1 MVKQMLLSSFWPTD
15 ECHTGKRSIFNLDR
29 TCPSRKNSDLMMN
42 FRKENRRNS
51 DFSRV
56 NFLPSSAAT
65 ALNILINIGW
75 QQQNRTQLV
84 NLVNFRLE
92 SEKFRSVLQVE
103 NTKAPATRRHPAGSV
118 KGARFRTIAFLT
130 ARARARRQA
139 SHLRASAR
147 ARLVA
152 PSSACL
158 ELTGGLPQ

>member
-1 MVKQMLLSSFWPTD
+1 MVKKMLLLSFK
-15 ECHTGKRSIFNLDR
+15 EIHKCHPDPFKNRSIFNLDR
-29 TCPSRKNSDLMMN
+29 TCPSRK
-42 FRKENRRNS
+42 NS

-65 ALNILINIGW
+65 ALYILINIGW

-152 PSSACL
+152 PSSARL
-158 ELTGGLPQ
+158 ELTGGLTQ

>member
-1 MVKQMLLSSFWPTD
+1 MVKQMLLLSIPIVNK
-15 ECHTGKRSIFNLDR
+15 CHMPAVAELVEANLDR
-29 TCPSRKNSDLMMN
+29 TSPSRKNSDLMMN

-65 ALNILINIGW
+65 ALYILINIWW

-92 SEKFRSVLQVE
+92 SELF
-103 NTKAPATRRHPAGSV
+103 
-118 KGARFRTIAFLT
+118 RFRTIAFLT

-152 PSSACL
+152 PSSASL
-158 ELTGGLPQ
+158 VITGGLPQ

>member
-42 FRKENRRNS
+42 IRKENRKNS

-65 ALNILINIGW
+65 ALYILINIGW

-92 SEKFRSVLQVE
+92 SEKF
-103 NTKAPATRRHPAGSV
+103 
-118 KGARFRTIAFLT
+118 RFRTIAFLT

-152 PSSACL
+152 PSSARL
-158 ELTGGLPQ
+158 ELTGGLTQ

>member
-1 MVKQMLLSSFWPTD
+1 MVKNSYS
-15 ECHTGKRSIFNLDR
+15 DR
-29 TCPSRKNSDLMMN
+29 TSPSRKNSDFIYLSLY
-42 FRKENRRNS
+42 KNRRNS

-65 ALNILINIGW
+65 ALYILINIGW
-75 QQQNRTQLV
+75 HQQNRTQLV

-92 SEKFRSVLQVE
+92 SEKFRSVLQGE

-118 KGARFRTIAFLT
+118 KGARFRTIAFLI

-139 SHLRASAR
+139 AGALASAR
-147 ARLVA
+147 PCLDA

-158 ELTGGLPQ
+158 ELTGGLTQ